1 VHVGAA
7 QVDRRK
13 VVSGKYAIIM
23 RDVREFDAPWRVK
36 GIQWAIVDDSGRIV
50 AIAVNEDEAK
60 DKLRELE
67 GTDE

>member
-1 VHVGAA
+1 M
-7 QVDRRK
+7 
-13 VVSGKYAIIM
+13 SGKYAIII

-67 GTDE
+67 GWIPVNQNLTFLTEIS